1 MIKDG
6 FKKKHIHSW
15 QNFPSWV
22 NSIYQCENSNNRMG
36 LRRNRFMVDKTSHHG
51 LIAFT
56 NVKTQMAQ
64 DGFMKKHIHVGLT
77 SHLEWH
83 LQTAD
88 CKSVRNI
95 PKFKDRANWSRETF
109 QPMRRRAC
117 VYQNTNQNIA
127 PVIKNFHN
135 SGQSPTESVIVLRLS
150 GICLRLFM
158 RRTQFF

>member
-1 MIKDG
+1 MGLRRNTFTVDKTSHHGLIAFTNVKTQITQD
-6 FKKKHIHSW
+6 
-15 QNFPSWV
+15 
-22 NSIYQCENSNNRMG
+22 G

-95 PKFKDRANWSRETF
+95 PKFKDRANWSRDTF
-109 QPMRRRAC
+109 QPIRRRAC

-158 RRTQFF
+158 RCTQFF

>member
-1 MIKDG
+1 MGLRRNTFTVDKTSHHGLIAFTNVKTQITQD
-6 FKKKHIHSW
+6 
-15 QNFPSWV
+15 
-22 NSIYQCENSNNRMG
+22 G

-95 PKFKDRANWSRETF
+95 PKFKDRANWSRDTS
-109 QPMRRRAC
+109 QPMRRGAC

-127 PVIKNFHN
+127 RVIKNFHN

-150 GICLRLFM
+150 GIFLRLFM